1 MQVPLDLRELTGHS
15 LKHSLMHDVTFSTA
29 NDAGDGF
36 TASLKTE
43 LAGHQLGG
51 DVHHLKNE
59 LWARFQQYLH
69 PLTFAVAARVGHLS
83 HLSMPP
89 AELNSFQADK
99 PLARQPHVAPFLADR
114 FFLGGTL
121 NVRGFRH
128 QGIGPRLGAY
138 AVGGSAYWAA
148 AAHVFSPLPGR
159 LRQHIGDAVQLHAF
173 ANAGNVLS
181 QAQLS
186 QNWRHHALN
195 DVACSYGFGLRLRA
209 SFCQL
214 ELNYA
219 LPVPWNSPSQHV
231 TSPGFSVGASWEF
244 L

>member
-15 LKHSLMHDVTFSTA
+15 LKHSLLHDVTFTTS
-29 NDAGDGF
+29 NEEGDGF

-43 LAGHQLGG
+43 FAGHQLGG

-59 LWARFQQYLH
+59 LWARFQHYLH
-69 PLTFAVAARVGHLS
+69 PLTFAIAARVGHIS

-89 AELNSFQADK
+89 NPNPFQLDQ
-99 PLARQPHVAPFLADR
+99 PLARQPHDAPFLADR

-128 QGIGPRLGAY
+128 QGIGPRLGSY

-159 LRQHIGDAVQLHAF
+159 LRQHVGDALQLHAF

-181 QAQLS
+181 QAQLG
-186 QNWRHHALN
+186 NWRQHALN

-209 SFCQL
+209 SFCHL
-214 ELNYA
+214 ELNYS
-219 LPVPWNSPSQHV
+219 LPFPWTNPSQHI
-231 TSPGFSVGASWEF
+231 TSPGFSVGVSWEF